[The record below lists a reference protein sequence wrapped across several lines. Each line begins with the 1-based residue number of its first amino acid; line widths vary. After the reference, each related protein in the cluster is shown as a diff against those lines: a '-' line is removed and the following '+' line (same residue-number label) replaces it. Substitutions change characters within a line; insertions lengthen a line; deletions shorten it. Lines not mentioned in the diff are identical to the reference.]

1 MDVSCI
7 LKGRPAPPE
16 GPWPLEL
23 SLVAFSERSEDTWT
37 LADSYQSV
45 LILGEN
51 GSGKTS
57 GSGNILARKYLE
69 SGFGGL
75 VLCFKTD
82 EADEWRKRL
91 KAAGREQDGRFFSVD
106 SPYRF
111 NFVDYEAKTGGI
123 DFLDNIATLLMD
135 VASIQNRNESS
146 GKNESFWISQRKK
159 FLSNALT
166 VLMLARQPV
175 QMNTLYRMM
184 NSAPRE
190 LRLVKDEKW
199 IADNFLYQLLLKA
212 DGNVQDFSQWEL
224 VSDYWLKEI
233 PSLHSETFASIVAG
247 FTGMFDPI
255 TRGAIG
261 KLFGTDTNLTPD
273 DILAGKVVV
282 IDIPVSKYR
291 EVGQFAALIW
301 AQLFQRAVDRR
312 VYAAPHSRPL
322 FLWEDESHYFT
333 IEQDA
338 TFQTTSRSKGISVVR
353 LTQNVPNFLDAY
365 GTSGKH
371 KVDTLLGNHATKIF
385 HRNGDPTTNE
395 WASRVIAKD
404 THYRFSVSSNTNAPG
419 QHHTS
424 VSEHEEDSCPP
435 RNFIGL
441 RNGGHK
447 NKLIVEGILFQSG
460 RLWKKHRRWIVRK
473 FSQI

>member
-1 MDVSCI
+1 MIWD
-7 LKGRPAPPE
+7 LQPKPPNGR
-16 GPWPLEL
+16 WPLEL
-23 SLVAFSERSEDTWT
+23 PLVAFSERDEDTWT
-37 LADSYQSV
+37 LADSFQSV

-51 GSGKTS
+51 GSGKSS
-57 GSGNILARKYLE
+57 GSGNLLARKYLE
-69 SGFGGL
+69 AGFGGL

-91 KAAGREQDGRFFSVD
+91 KAAGRERDGRFFSVD

-135 VASIQNRNESS
+135 VASIQRRSQPTGNDAT
-146 GKNESFWISQRKK
+146 FWIPQKKK
-159 FLSNALT
+159 FLLNALT
-166 VLMLARQPV
+166 VLMLARQPI
-175 QMNTLYRMM
+175 QMHTIYRMM
-184 NSAPRE
+184 NSSPRE
-190 LRLVKDEKW
+190 PRLVKDEKW
-199 IADNFLYQLLLKA
+199 MAESFLYQLLLKA
-212 DGNVQDFSQWEL
+212 DRNTEDFSEWEL
-224 VSDYWLKEI
+224 VSDYWLKEMPNMRPDTLGNI
-233 PSLHSETFASIVAG
+233 FAD
-247 FTGMFDPI
+247 FTGMFDPL

-261 KLFGTDTNLTPD
+261 KLFGTDTNLSPD
-273 DILAGKVVV
+273 DILTGKVVV
-282 IDIPVSKYR
+282 VDIPVAKYR

-301 AQLFQRAVDRR
+301 SQLLQRRVDRR
-312 VYAAPHSRPL
+312 SYQPPHDRPV
-322 FLWEDESHYFT
+322 FSWNDEAHYFT
-333 IEQDA
+333 TEQDA
-338 TFQTTSRSKGISVVR
+338 VFQTTSRSKGISVVR

-365 GTSGKH
+365 GPQGKH

-395 WASRVIAKD
+395 WASRVIAKE
-404 THYRFSVSSNTNAPG
+404 TNYRFSVSSNTNTPG

-460 RLWKKHRRWIVRK
+460 RLWKKDRRWVVRK
-473 FSQI
+473 FSQQ